1 MAFHNGLRKADNILT
16 PTVKMLRY
24 EKKNRRPRVLNRLTI
39 SDSVSVV
46 LDSAIASPSLFPDSK
61 ALRSESDIF
70 ATGDRGSCG
79 VDPSKIENRNLVR
92 VSVVR

>member
-1 MAFHNGLRKADNILT
+1 MVCVKQIIYLPQQSRCYDTKRKIED
-16 PTVKMLRY
+16 R
-24 EKKNRRPRVLNRLTI
+24 ELNRLTI